1 VAGYGWLQHISGEGS
16 ICAGNLLPTPAD
28 TPHQGRTI
36 LKSAMTAQDKEMP

>member
-1 VAGYGWLQHISGEGS
+1 VAGYGWLQHISGEDS
-16 ICAGNLLPTPAD
+16 ICAGNLLPTD